1 MNIIKKLKRENELW
15 SIMKQGYSRGMAIA
29 WRKAVQRDNRYNTKR
44 YGRSALD
51 DIHQRGYLSKSI
63 ETYDLLNDRSD
74 QYVTDF
80 EYMFLSPYNNNFSKL
95 VGDILTTS
103 RVLKGQQAHCR
114 KVYYSIFQRNGEQI
128 ILSKGED
135 YDRPCTVDD
144 VIDLVIRL
152 GRVELRPSFWAS
164 TATRYELSYERGLLF
179 VNGQTAK
186 DDRAYVQRRINRLQ
200 SNYVVSECVDA
211 DISFGPGLSGQ
222 HYIKFWLSNDAA
234 VEPQILDCELNL
246 KPEGGQWTD
255 YSVDE
260 DGVFTVEEETYTIP
274 HWESVCAELVET
286 ARELDLLD
294 YFTVS
299 IALDGKGGFTFQ
311 HFSANPYRKK
321 SRISLRHNAYLRG
334 KAAANKKRM
343 GKITLKMRQEDLKRR
358 RHYSYLQKTGRKGIR
373 PYMQQTWLDQVESD
387 RENTKTT
394 TMEQKKWCWERGFL
408 SYRIEQYGLTEENY
422 RNFLSDYDYHWLN
435 RINNIYQLWVNDKTT
450 FRLMLDPFA
459 DYIPK
464 YYFVITKR
472 RGAPHIGKMWDCD
485 GDVQPN
491 LEGIL
496 TMLERKGKLAM
507 KPSSGTHGDGFYC
520 LAYEDGHY
528 TVNGEEATAEQID
541 QLIAEQKSFY
551 VITEYVEMHPML
563 KAIYPKSVNTI
574 RMMVI
579 NSHGY
584 DPKIMQTYMRIG
596 SSATGFTDN
605 VGYGGIC
612 VMVDSDTGELH
623 DPETITD
630 HKFNPCPVH
639 PDTGTPIAGVLPNW
653 QLVREKVLDI
663 CRYLGEL
670 EYLGFDIAITEEGF
684 QVIEINIHQDLHKV
698 ATHSDEI
705 KEFFNQKIAIKKKR
719 YRLK

>member
-15 SIMKQGYSRGMAIA
+15 SIMRHGYSRGMAIS
-29 WRKAVQRDNRYNTKR
+29 WRKAVMRDNRYNTKR

-51 DIHQRGYLSKSI
+51 DIHRRGYLSKSI
-63 ETYDLLNDRSD
+63 KTYDLLNDRSD
-74 QYVTDF
+74 KYVTDF

-95 VGDILTTS
+95 VGDILTTG

-114 KVYYSIFQRNGEQI
+114 KVYYSIFRRNGGQI

-164 TATRYELSYERGLLF
+164 TAARYELSYERGMLF
-179 VNGQTAK
+179 VNDQTAK

-200 SNYVVSECVDA
+200 SNYVVSECVDT
-211 DISFGPGLSGQ
+211 DITFGPDLSGR

-234 VEPQILDCELNL
+234 DQPQILDCEMNL
-246 KPEGGQWTD
+246 KREDDKWRD
-255 YSVDE
+255 YSVEE
-260 DGVFTVEEETYTIP
+260 DGTFTVEEETYTIP

-311 HFSANPYRKK
+311 HFSAKPYRKK
-321 SRISLRHNAYLRG
+321 SRISQKHNDYLRS
-334 KAAANKKRM
+334 KAADAKERM
-343 GKITLKMRQEDLKRR
+343 GEITMKMRWEDLKRR

-408 SYRIEQYGLTEENY
+408 SFRIEQYGLTEENY
-422 RNFLSDYDYHWLN
+422 KNFLSDYDYHWLN

-450 FRLMLDPFA
+450 FRLVLDPFA

-520 LAYEDGHY
+520 LAYEDGKY
-528 TVNGEEATAEQID
+528 TVNGEETTAD
-541 QLIAEQKSFY
+541 QLWQIIAQRKSFY
-551 VITEYVEMHPML
+551 VITEYINMHPML
-563 KAIYPKSVNTI
+563 KAIYPKSVNTV
-574 RMMVI
+574 RVMVI

-596 SSATGFTDN
+596 SSTTGFTDN

-612 VMVDSDTGELH
+612 VMVDSETGELH
-623 DPETITD
+623 DPETITE
-630 HKFNPCPVH
+630 HRFHPCPVH
-639 PDTGTPIAGVLPNW
+639 PDTGTPIAGFLPNW
-653 QLVREKVLDI
+653 QEIREKVLDI

-705 KEFFNQKIAIKKKR
+705 KEFFAQKIAIKKRR
-719 YRLK
+719 YKLK